1 MDSGAVKEEIRE
13 RVDAVELISQY
24 VELKQAGRNWKGLCP
39 FHQEKEPSFNVN
51 RESRFWKC
59 FGCGAGGDVF
69 SFVMRIENVAFPEA
83 MRMLAERAGLVW
95 EPSSSRPGERDERE
109 EIRHANVVA
118 AAWFKERLQGKL
130 GAPARAYLE
139 SRGLDAET
147 IDRFQ
152 LGYAPPGWDGLLS
165 HLSSKG
171 LAPERAE
178 RAGLVKRSEQGTY
191 YDVFRNR
198 VIFPICDVVGKV
210 IAFGGRALDPD
221 DPAKYLNSPE
231 TQVFRKGRTFYGL
244 DIARRAISDAG
255 AAIVVE
261 GYMDVIALAQ
271 HGVENVVA
279 TLGTALTEQHARVL
293 SRYTPEIVLI
303 YDADAAGM
311 QAALRSAKVF
321 EDCSAVVK
329 VAPLPEGRDP
339 DDYIREYGEAGF
351 RELLKERIG
360 LVEYRLTEVFARHG
374 EGGPEGQTKAVR
386 EAVDVLSEVPDVTR
400 RQALV
405 AWAAD
410 HWAGADVR
418 RTARFEEAILQEMRR
433 RARQAAPARR
443 DEWESVLA
451 ERGMPRRGARLRAR
465 RQARAEWLE
474 EQRRQQ
480 QLLDDIAVARFGGN
494 APSSPHSFVSLDF
507 VKDTLSRAA
516 SPFVQSAL
524 KRERRMLTAMLER
537 SDMAGLILEYL
548 GPEQMLLPIHRE
560 VASAVARAMPAG
572 QPPRLASV
580 AERLA
585 EDEEVF
591 ASAVDIAVT
600 EDTYDAATL
609 ESDLALIREARLL
622 GDKDIRLYNVKEEP
636 VQPVDEGESFGD
648 LQKQVQQG
656 LAAGTLDRG
665 DPLYQRYL
673 EIRRQLHGIGERP
686 YWDFD

>member
-13 RVDAVELISQY
+13 RIDAVDLISQY

-51 RESRFWKC
+51 RESKFWKC

-83 MRMLAERAGLVW
+83 MRILAERAGLAW
-95 EPSSSRPGERDERE
+95 EPSWSRPGERDERE

-118 AAWFKERLQGKL
+118 AGWFRERLQSKL
-130 GAPARAYLE
+130 GAPAQAYLE
-139 SRGLDAET
+139 SRGLDQET
-147 IDRFQ
+147 IERFQ

-171 LAPERAE
+171 IAPERAE
-178 RAGLVKRSEQGTY
+178 RAGLAKQSEQGTY

-271 HGVENVVA
+271 HGVGNVVA

-293 SRYTPEIVLI
+293 SRYTPEIALI

-329 VAPLPEGRDP
+329 IVPLPEGRDP

-351 RELLKERIG
+351 RELLNERIG
-360 LVEYRLTEVFARHG
+360 LIEYRLREIFERHRG
-374 EGGPEGQTKAVR
+374 EGAEGRTKAAR
-386 EAVDVLSEVPDVTR
+386 EAADVLAEVPDIAR

-410 HWAGADVR
+410 QWAGSDVGR
-418 RTARFEEAILQEMRR
+418 ASRLEEALLQEMRR
-433 RARQAAPARR
+433 RARQATPARR

-451 ERGMPRRGARLRAR
+451 ERGIPRAASRRRSLTRAR
-465 RQARAEWLE
+465 SQWLE
-474 EQRRQQ
+474 EQRRHE
-480 QLLDDIAVARFGGN
+480 LLLANIYVAKLGRN
-494 APSSPHSFVSLDF
+494 SPNSPGSPLNLDF
-507 VKDTLSRAA
+507 VADALSRKA
-516 SPFVQSAL
+516 SPFVRSVLQ
-524 KRERRMLTAMLER
+524 RERRMLTAMLER
-537 SDMAGLILEYL
+537 PDIAALVLQRL
-548 GPEQMLLPIHRE
+548 PPADMLLPIHRE
-560 VASAVARAMPAG
+560 IASAVAQAAAADG
-572 QPPRLASV
+572 SPRRTSIAD
-580 AERLA
+580 RLA
-585 EDEEVF
+585 EDDDVF
-591 ASAVDIAVT
+591 AAAVDIALA
-600 EDTYDAATL
+600 EDSYDSGTL
-609 ESDLALIREARLL
+609 EEDLEAIREARLL
-622 GDKDIRLYNVKEEP
+622 GNKDIRLYNVKEEP
-636 VQPVDEGESFGD
+636 VQPADEGESLAD
-648 LQKQVQQG
+648 LEKQVQQG
-656 LAAGTLDRG
+656 LAAGTLSKEDQ
-665 DPLYQRYL
+665 LYQRYL
-673 EIRRQLHGIGERP
+673 EIRRQLHGTGELP